1 MMTATSMTSMISMTS
16 RRRLLGVSVV
26 VILLAAGGLA
36 WFLSRGDGIVGETL
50 ALQQRLLAGESTGRD
65 LKVGVSRVIKNVDK
79 MNRADVKTVRNALT
93 GDWRRLQQ
101 AGIDEY
107 FEAEKVDRESV
118 LDRDLRRLA
127 AVAELWF
134 ATNPRSSGTPPR
146 RPASGKNKAVK
157 PVAGAVKPAADP
169 QAKLFEIYR
178 TALMARGL
186 TLGISVP
193 EWLLEPP
200 RR

>member
-1 MMTATSMTSMISMTS
+1 MMTATSMTS
-16 RRRLLGVSVV
+16 RRRLLGVAVL

-93 GDWRRLQQ
+93 GDWPRLQQ

-146 RPASGKNKAVK
+146 QPASGKNKAVK
-157 PVAGAVKPAADP
+157 PAAGAAKSAADP
-169 QAKLFEIYR
+169 RAKLFEIYR
-178 TALMARGL
+178 AALMARAL
-186 TLGISVP
+186 RLGISVP
-193 EWLLEPP
+193 EWLLAPP

>member
-1 MMTATSMTSMISMTS
+1 MATSMKSTTSTTR
-16 RRRLLGVSVV
+16 RRRLLGVCVV
-26 VILLAAGGLA
+26 VILLAAGCFA

-65 LKVGVSRVIKNVDK
+65 LKAGVSRVIKNVDT
-79 MNRADVKTVRNALT
+79 MNRADVKTVRDALT

-118 LDRDLRRLA
+118 LDRDLRRLT

-146 RPASGKNKAVK
+146 QPASGSEKAAKSLV
-157 PVAGAVKPAADP
+157 DP
-169 QAKLFEIYR
+169 RAKLFDIYR
-178 TALMARGL
+178 AALVARAL
-186 TLGISVP
+186 TLGVSVP
-193 EWLLEPP
+193 QWLLAPP

>member
-1 MMTATSMTSMISMTS
+1 MATSMKSTTS
-16 RRRLLGVSVV
+16 RRRLLGVCVV
-26 VILLAAGGLA
+26 VILLAAGCFA
-36 WFLSRGDGIVGETL
+36 WFLSRGDEIVGETL
-50 ALQQRLLAGESTGRD
+50 ALQQRLLAGESTGRE
-65 LKVGVSRVIKNVDK
+65 LKAGVSRVIKNVDT
-79 MNRADVKTVRNALT
+79 MNRADVKTVRDALT

-118 LDRDLRRLA
+118 LDRDLRRIT

-146 RPASGKNKAVK
+146 QPASGSGKA
-157 PVAGAVKPAADP
+157 ATSAADP
-169 QAKLFEIYR
+169 RAKLFDIYR
-178 TALMARGL
+178 AALVARAL
-186 TLGISVP
+186 TLGVSVP
-193 EWLLEPP
+193 QWLLAPP